1 MATESPIRMLE
12 ARGQWASRKEGA
24 NFSSTK
30 MALDEEA
37 LLVKGHKY
45 CGGRIAV
52 PNRSGSAP
60 PNMEGSFA
68 AIESLMQNSG
78 LSANLANLNYDKD
91 SRGPTGL
98 LVSYSSLGSNYSSSV
113 DPQFHY
119 SPASGFDQHLAS
131 SHVGNKVGLTSF
143 RGSSDNFLR
152 LSRGVLPTHEEESE
166 DDRSPQKSSDDVR
179 DRNSVVLSGHESSSS
194 TGETRIISDLAK
206 DELTCMS
213 SPATGAAGDGAKNI
227 NANNPSLHGELTSSS
242 TAEASGISADG
253 KASASPVLRSLSYDS
268 RQVSLP
274 SIQNED
280 HIVLLPENKTSVS
293 GDAEV
298 ANLQTGIR
306 ALKISGTPHL
316 ESHGGRSER
325 QNNLQTSLL
334 QQQMHQ
340 SGTFQFQG
348 SMPQIVSQGIN
359 NSYGVANQFLH
370 GGKFSSTEVQPVLHS
385 SGFTPPLYATA
396 AATYMHSASP
406 YYTAAQ
412 PPGVIY
418 PSQYGMGGYPY
429 NASVIPPF
437 MAGYPS
443 PSAVPLAFDGASVGS
458 DVNIQVSGSWG
469 SNSQA
474 VDLQHLKQFYGQLGF
489 AQPFVDPRL
498 QFHQSFADLY
508 NVPGQLD
515 PLALR
520 GGVVGNQVSA
530 FSPKSGPDF
539 SSVSL
544 DHRPQHQGFG
554 GQSNISQR
562 REQIMGTDY
571 AGSSANM
578 GFFMPIPNSSLASP
592 VLPGSPIAGTSL
604 PGGRSD
610 VSSPNSGRSGSFYT
624 GWQGQR
630 GFDNLNYQKPYSFL
644 EELKSGKGRRF
655 ELSDIV
661 GHVVEFSVDQHGSR
675 FIQQKL
681 ENCSIEDKA
690 SVFQEVLPHASKLM
704 TDVFGNYV
712 IQKFFEYGT
721 PDQRRDLAK
730 ALAGE
735 ILPLSL
741 QMYGCR
747 VIQKALDVIEV
758 DQKIELV
765 RELDGHVMRC
775 VRDQNGNHVIQKCIE
790 CVPSERIGFII
801 SAFRGQVASLS
812 MHPYGCRV
820 IQRVLEH
827 CTDELQSQFIVDEI
841 LDSVCTLAQDQ
852 YGNYVTQHVLE
863 RGKPQER
870 SQIIKNLSGQVI
882 KMSQHKF
889 ASNVVEKCLDYG
901 DAASRELLISE
912 VIGQNEGND
921 NLLVMMKDQYAN
933 YVVQKILEKCTENQ
947 RDLLLGRIRVH
958 LNALKKYTYGKHIV
972 ARFEQLFGEFQAQGS

>member
-12 ARGQWASRKEGA
+12 ARGKWSPHKGGA

-30 MALDEEA
+30 MAMDEEA
-37 LLVKGHKY
+37 LYVKGQKY
-45 CGGRIAV
+45 HGGRGSV

-60 PNMEGSFA
+60 PNMEGSLA

-78 LSANLANLNYDKD
+78 LSANLASLNYDGEF
-91 SRGPTGL
+91 RGSKGM
-98 LVSYSSLGSNYSSSV
+98 LVTYSSPGSNCPSNVSLN
-113 DPQFHY
+113 PQFFH
-119 SPASGFDQHLAS
+119 SPNSGFDQHLGS
-131 SHVGNKVGLTSF
+131 SHVGNKVGLTPF

-152 LSRGVLPTHEEESE
+152 LYCGILPTHNEESE
-166 DDRSPQKSSDDVR
+166 DDKSPQKSSDEVR
-179 DRNSVVLSGHESSSS
+179 PRDPAALSGQGSSLSV
-194 TGETRIISDLAK
+194 GEAGNIADLVK
-206 DELTCMS
+206 EEITCMS
-213 SPATGAAGDGAKNI
+213 SPANGSAGDAADHI
-227 NANNPSLHGELTSSS
+227 NVDKGIAADDTVSA
-242 TAEASGISADG
+242 TAA
-253 KASASPVLRSLSYDS
+253 LRSLSYDS
-268 RQVSLP
+268 RQGSLP

-280 HIVLLPENKTSVS
+280 PNSIGAVTEKKTSVS
-293 GDAEV
+293 NDTEITS
-298 ANLQTGIR
+298 LQTGIKTLR
-306 ALKISGTPHL
+306 ISSSPNL
-316 ESHGGRSER
+316 ENHGGRGEK
-325 QNNLQTSLL
+325 QNNFQTNLL
-334 QQQMHQ
+334 QHQMHQ
-340 SGTFQFQG
+340 GGNFQFQD
-348 SMPQIVSQGIN
+348 SMPQIVSQGTN
-359 NSYGVANQFLH
+359 NPYAVPNQFFH

-385 SGFTPPLYATA
+385 AGFTPPLYATA
-396 AATYMHSASP
+396 AATYMQSANP
-406 YYTAAQ
+406 YYAGVQ
-412 PPGVIY
+412 PPGLIY

-429 NASVIPPF
+429 NASVLPPI

-443 PSAVPLAFDGASVGS
+443 HSAVPLAFDGASAGS
-458 DVNIQVSGSWG
+458 DVNTQVSGSWG
-469 SNSQA
+469 SSSQG
-474 VDLQHLKQFYGQLGF
+474 VDLQHLNKFYGQLGF
-489 AQPFVDPRL
+489 PQPFVDPRL
-498 QFHQSFADLY
+498 QFHQSLGDLY
-508 NVPGQLD
+508 NVPGQVD
-515 PLALR
+515 PLGLR
-520 GGVVGNQVSA
+520 AGLVGNQVSA
-530 FSPKSGPDF
+530 YNSQVGPDF
-539 SSVSL
+539 SSISP
-544 DHRPQHQGFG
+544 DHRPQLQGSG
-554 GQSNISQR
+554 GQGNVSQR
-562 REQIMGTDY
+562 RGQIMGTDY
-571 AGSSANM
+571 AGSSPNM
-578 GFFMPIPNSSLASP
+578 GFFMPIPNSSLTSP
-592 VLPGSPIAGTSL
+592 VLPGSPIGGSSL

-630 GFDNLNYQKPYSFL
+630 GFDNFNYQKPYSFL

-681 ENCSIEDKA
+681 ENCSSEDKA

-730 ALAGE
+730 ALGGQ
-735 ILPLSL
+735 ILPLSM

-790 CVPSERIGFII
+790 CVPSERISFII

-841 LDSVCTLAQDQ
+841 LESVCTLAQDQ

-863 RGKPQER
+863 RGKTQER
-870 SQIIKNLSGQVI
+870 SQIVKNLSGQVI

-889 ASNVVEKCLDYG
+889 ASNVVEKCLEYG
-901 DAASRELLISE
+901 DPASRELLIAE

-933 YVVQKILEKCTENQ
+933 YVVQKILEKCTDNQ

-972 ARFEQLFGEFQAQGS
+972 ARFEQMFGEIQAQGS

>member
-12 ARGQWASRKEGA
+12 ARGKWASHKGGA

-30 MALDEEA
+30 MAVDEEV
-37 LLVKGHKY
+37 LFVKGHKY
-45 CGGRIAV
+45 HSGRGNV

-68 AIESLMQNSG
+68 AIENLMQNSG
-78 LSANLANLNYDKD
+78 LSANLASLDYDRE
-91 SRGPTGL
+91 SRGPRGL
-98 LVSYSSLGSNYSSSV
+98 WYSYSSPGPNYTSNVSLN
-113 DPQFHY
+113 PQFHH
-119 SPASGFDQHLAS
+119 SPTSGFDQHLAS
-131 SHVGNKVGLTSF
+131 SHVSSNLGLTPF

-152 LSRGVLPTHEEESE
+152 LCCGVLPTHKEESE
-166 DDRSPQKSSDDVR
+166 DDKSPQKSSDDVR
-179 DRNSVVLSGHESSSS
+179 GGGSVTLSEQESSFSV
-194 TGETRIISDLAK
+194 GEPRNIADLVK
-206 DELTCMS
+206 EELTCMS
-213 SPATGAAGDGAKNI
+213 SPANGSAGDGANNI
-227 NANNPSLHGELTSSS
+227 NADKPSMQTSSYTVVS
-242 TAEASGISADG
+242 SGISADDTLLETP
-253 KASASPVLRSLSYDS
+253 SRSLSYDS
-268 RQVSLP
+268 RQGSLP
-274 SIQNED
+274 SIQSED
-280 HIVLLPENKTSVS
+280 PNSIVVLSEKRTSVS
-293 GDAEV
+293 GDTEV
-298 ANLQTGIR
+298 TSLQTGIK
-306 ALKISGTPHL
+306 ALTISSPLNL
-316 ESHGGRSER
+316 ENHEGQGER
-325 QNNLQTSLL
+325 QNNFQTSLL
-334 QQQMHQ
+334 QHQMHQ
-340 SGTFQFQG
+340 GGSFQFQG
-348 SMPQIVSQGIN
+348 AMPQIVSQGTN
-359 NSYGVANQFLH
+359 NPYAVANQFFH
-370 GGKFSSTEVQPVLHS
+370 GGKFASSEVQPVLHS
-385 SGFTPPLYATA
+385 SGFTPPLFATA
-396 AATYMHSASP
+396 AATYMQSANP
-406 YYTAAQ
+406 YYAGVQ
-412 PPGVIY
+412 PPGVLY

-429 NASVIPPF
+429 NANVLPPF

-443 PSAVPLAFDGASVGS
+443 HNAVPLAFDGASAGS
-458 DVNIQVSGSWG
+458 DVTTQISGSWG
-469 SNSQA
+469 SSPQG
-474 VDLQHLKQFYGQLGF
+474 VDLQHLNKIYGQVGF
-489 AQPFVDPRL
+489 PQPFADPRL
-498 QFHQSFADLY
+498 QFQQSFGDLY
-508 NVPGQLD
+508 NVPGQVD
-515 PLALR
+515 PLSMR
-520 GGVVGNQVSA
+520 GGFVGNQLSA
-530 FSPKSGPDF
+530 YNSQVGPDF
-539 SSVSL
+539 SSVSP
-544 DHRPQHQGFG
+544 DQRPQHQASV
-554 GQSNISQR
+554 GQSNVSQR
-562 REQIMGTDY
+562 RGQIMGADY
-571 AGSSANM
+571 VGNSPNM
-578 GFFMPIPNSSLASP
+578 GFFLPIPNSSLASP
-592 VLPGSPIAGTSL
+592 VLPGSPIGGGGL

-610 VSSPNSGRSGSFYT
+610 VSSPNSGRSGSYYS

-630 GFDNLNYQKPYSFL
+630 GFDNFNYQKPYSFL

-730 ALAGE
+730 ALAGQ
-735 ILPLSL
+735 ILPLSM

-765 RELDGHVMRC
+765 RELDGHVMKC

-841 LDSVCTLAQDQ
+841 LESVCTLAQDQ

-863 RGKPQER
+863 RGKTQER
-870 SQIIKNLSGQVI
+870 SQIIKNLAGQVI

-889 ASNVVEKCLDYG
+889 ASNVVEKCLEYG
-901 DAASRELLISE
+901 DPASRELLIAE

-933 YVVQKILEKCTENQ
+933 YVVQKILEKCTDNQ

-972 ARFEQLFGEFQAQGS
+972 ARFEQMFGEIQAQGS

>member
-1 MATESPIRMLE
+1 MATECSIRMPE
-12 ARGQWASRKEGA
+12 ARGNWGSHNGTAK
-24 NFSSTK
+24 FSSTK
-30 MALDEEA
+30 MAVDEEA
-37 LLVKGHKY
+37 LIVKGHNY
-45 CGGRIAV
+45 HGGRGTV

-68 AIESLMQNSG
+68 AIENLMQNSG
-78 LSANLANLNYDKD
+78 YSTNLGSLNYNREY
-91 SRGPTGL
+91 RGPRGM
-98 LVSYSSLGSNYSSSV
+98 LVSISSPGSNYSSNVSLN
-113 DPQFHY
+113 PQFNR
-119 SPASGFDQHLAS
+119 SPASDFDQHLAY
-131 SHVGNKVGLTSF
+131 SHGSNKVGLTSY

-152 LSRGVLPTHEEESE
+152 LSCGILPTHKEESE
-166 DDRSPQKSSDDVR
+166 DDKSPQKSSDDVR
-179 DRNSVVLSGHESSSS
+179 GRSSVVLSRQESSLSA
-194 TGETRIISDLAK
+194 GETRNIADLVK
-206 DELTCMS
+206 EELICMS
-213 SPATGAAGDGAKNI
+213 SPANGSTADGANNI
-227 NANNPSLHGELTSSS
+227 NADKPSSYGDLTSPY
-242 TAEASGISADG
+242 TAVASGISVDDTR
-253 KASASPVLRSLSYDS
+253 SAHWFFQHED
-268 RQVSLP
+268 P
-274 SIQNED
+274 SSIAN
-280 HIVLLPENKTSVS
+280 LPEKKTSVS

-298 ANLQTGIR
+298 ANLQTGIK
-306 ALKISGTPHL
+306 ALKISSSSNL
-316 ESHGGRSER
+316 ENHGGRVER
-325 QNNLQTSLL
+325 QNNFQTSLL
-334 QQQMHQ
+334 QHQMPQ
-340 SGTFQFQG
+340 SGSFPYQG
-348 SMPQIVSQGIN
+348 SMPHIVSQGTS
-359 NSYGVANQFLH
+359 NSYAVANQFFH
-370 GGKFSSTEVQPVLHS
+370 GGKFPSTEVQPVLHS

-396 AATYMHSASP
+396 AATYMHSPSP
-406 YYTAAQ
+406 YYAGVQ
-412 PPGVIY
+412 PPQMIY

-429 NASVIPPF
+429 NAGILPPF

-443 PSAVPLAFDGASVGS
+443 HSAVPLAFDGASAGS
-458 DVNIQVSGSWG
+458 DVNTQISGSWG
-469 SNSQA
+469 SNSQG
-474 VDLQHLKQFYGQLGF
+474 VDLQHLNKFYGQLGF
-489 AQPFVDPRL
+489 AQPFTDPRL
-498 QFHQSFADLY
+498 QFQQSFGELY
-508 NVPGQLD
+508 NVPGHID

-530 FSPKSGPDF
+530 FNSQTGPDF
-539 SSVSL
+539 SSFPP
-544 DHRPQHQGFG
+544 DHRPQHQGSG
-554 GQSNISQR
+554 GSINVNQR
-562 REQIMGTDY
+562 RGQYMGSDF

-578 GFFMPIPNSSLASP
+578 GFFMPAPNSSLASP
-592 VLPGSPIAGTSL
+592 VLPGSPIGASSL
-604 PGGRSD
+604 HGGRND
-610 VSSPNSGRSGSFYT
+610 VSSPNSGRNGSFYA

-630 GFDNLNYQKPYSFL
+630 GFENLNYQKPYSFL
-644 EELKSGKGRRF
+644 EELKSGKGR
-655 ELSDIV
+655 
-661 GHVVEFSVDQHGSR
+661 SVDQHGSR

-681 ENCSIEDKA
+681 EHCSAEDKA
-690 SVFQEVLPHASKLM
+690 SVFQEVLPHAAKLM

-721 PDQRRDLAK
+721 HDQRRDLAK
-730 ALAGE
+730 ALAGQ

-841 LDSVCTLAQDQ
+841 LESVCTLAQDQ

-870 SQIIKNLSGQVI
+870 SQIIKNLCGQVI
-882 KMSQHKF
+882 HMSQHKF
-889 ASNVVEKCLDYG
+889 ASNVIEKCLEYG
-901 DAASRELLISE
+901 DPASRELLISE
-912 VIGQNEGND
+912 VVGQNEGND

-933 YVVQKILEKCTENQ
+933 YVVQKILEKCTDNQ

-972 ARFEQLFGEFQAQGS
+972 ARFEQMFGEFQAQGS